1 MSRAPLI
8 ALFASL
14 LVVVA
19 GCRNDIVGPPP
30 RTDAGFEGEGEGGE
44 GEGGEGEGEGCDD
57 DVPAVSVRVADD
69 DGFVYCGASAVVT
82 LTLEGGSPEV
92 ATQVTLD
99 NGECRHQGGFGVP
112 GRYAVDIVVEGFA
125 PQSLSLNAPT
135 SSDGCNTPVTAS
147 ASVTLDAN

>member
-1 MSRAPLI
+1 PLI

-30 RTDAGFEGEGEGGE
+30 RTDAGFEGEGEGE
-44 GEGGEGEGEGCDD
+44 GNEGEGEGEGCDD
-57 DVPAVSVRVADD
+57 DVPAVSLRIASG
-69 DGFVYCGASAVVT
+69 DGFVYCAAAGVDVSVT
-82 LTLEGGSPEV
+82 LTPEGGAPEA
-92 ATQVTLD
+92 ATEVPAAS
-99 NGECRHQGGFGVP
+99 NECRYQGGFGVP

-135 SSDGCNTPVTAS
+135 SSDGCNTPITAS
-147 ASVTLDAN
+147 ASVTLVAN